1 MDLKAGSIFKKVKL
15 KDGTVA
21 VLRAPKWEDVD
32 EFLAF
37 INGLIDE
44 GDLYLSIQTKPTWE
58 EELDWHA
65 NRLVQ
70 VEKGELVVCVA
81 EVAGHVVG
89 NSSVT
94 KKSGVQAH
102 VGELGISVHK
112 DYRDLGLGTE
122 MMKVLISESRKMGLK
137 IVRLNVFSGNAWA
150 IHVYEKIGFKEVGR
164 IPKAIFKW
172 KRYLDEIIMAI
183 EL

>member
-1 MDLKAGSIFKKVKL
+1 MALKAGSIFKRMKL

-21 VLRAPKWEDVD
+21 VLRAPKWEDID

-37 INGLIDE
+37 MNGLIDE
-44 GDLYLSIQTKPTWE
+44 GDLYISVQTKPTWE
-58 EELDWHA
+58 QELDWLA
-65 NRLVQ
+65 NKLAQ
-70 VEKGELVVCVA
+70 IEKGEVVACVA

-94 KKSGVQAH
+94 KKRGVKAH

-122 MMKVLISESRKMGLK
+122 MMKLLIEESRKMGLK
-137 IVRLNVFSGNAWA
+137 IVLLNVFSGNDRA
-150 IHVYEKIGFKEVGR
+150 IHVYEKVGFKEVGR

-172 KRYLDEIIMAI
+172 GQYFDEIIMAI

>member
-44 GDLYLSIQTKPTWE
+44 GDLYIGVQTKPTRGQE
-58 EELDWHA
+58 FDWLA
-65 NRLVQ
+65 NGLTQ
-70 VEKGELVVCVA
+70 IEKGEAVTCAA

-89 NSSVT
+89 SSSVT

-122 MMKVLISESRKMGLK
+122 MLKVLIEESRKIGLK
-137 IVRLNVFSGNAWA
+137 IVLLNVFSENAMA
-150 IHVYEKIGFKEVGR
+150 IHVYEKVGFKEVGR

>member
-1 MDLKAGSIFKKVKL
+1 MALKAGSIFKRVKL

-44 GDLYLSIQTKPTWE
+44 GDLYIGVQTKPTWE

-65 NRLVQ
+65 NGLAR
-70 VEKGELVVCVA
+70 VEKGEAVVCVA
-81 EVAGHVVG
+81 EVAEHVVG

-94 KKSGVQAH
+94 KKSGIQSH

-112 DYRDLGLGTE
+112 DYRDSGLGTE
-122 MMKVLISESRKMGLK
+122 IMKVLIEEACKIELK
-137 IVRLNVFSGNAWA
+137 IVLLNVFSGNDRA
-150 IHVYEKIGFKEVGR
+150 IHVYEKVGFKEVGR

-172 KRYLDEIIMAI
+172 GQYLDEIIMAI